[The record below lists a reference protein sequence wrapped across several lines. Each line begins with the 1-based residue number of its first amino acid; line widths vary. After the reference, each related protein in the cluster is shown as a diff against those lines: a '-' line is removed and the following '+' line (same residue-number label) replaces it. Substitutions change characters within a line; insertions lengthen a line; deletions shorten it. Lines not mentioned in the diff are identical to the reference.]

1 MRINFRFPAVAITLL
16 GLGLAQTSD
25 ESIRQIAIIG
35 AGAAG
40 SSAAH
45 FLQQFATQ
53 AGVHVNITLF
63 EKTDRIGGRTRT
75 INPFDDPAQRVEQ
88 GASIFVQSN
97 NILYNA
103 MTEFELSPRGEDADA
118 DPVVGIWDGD
128 RFAFTIDQS
137 APSWWNTL
145 KIVWQYG
152 VTAPQRVQQLTAA
165 TITKFLR
172 IYEPPFFPFPSLTQ
186 RAQELELVEAT
197 GVTGE
202 QYLDANNVGAHY
214 SHDLIQAST
223 RVNYAS
229 NLANLHGLD
238 TMVSLAAEGA
248 IAVEGG
254 NWQIFHE
261 MAQRSGALIALD
273 TAVVGIEKTSGGPS
287 GRAQYTVQATPGS
300 SPGDP
305 TPYPTTFDNIIMAN
319 PYQFSGISAGEG
331 VLETPIEQITYVQ
344 LHVTIFTS
352 PSRVSPLFFD
362 LPESEKVPGMVLT
375 TLAHGDTPT
384 SGADGSGK
392 AGFFSLNILGKATNP
407 QTQEKEYVYKIFS
420 PEAVTPQF
428 LSRLFGTTVP
438 SDFTGAGSPIT
449 WYTPHLFSSYPKA
462 TPRVTFQ
469 DPIVGSGVYYTSGM
483 ESFISTM
490 ETNALMGKNV
500 ARLIVDEMQGI
511 TTVKSRDGLAWEDKQ
526 SILG

>member
-1 MRINFRFPAVAITLL
+1 MKINFRLPTIAITLL
-16 GLGLAQTSD
+16 GAGLAQSTD
-25 ESIRQIAIIG
+25 ESTRQIAIIG

-45 FLQQFATQ
+45 FLQQFAAE

-88 GASIFVQSN
+88 GASIFVQAN
-97 NILYNA
+97 QILSNA
-103 MTEFELSPRGEDADA
+103 MAEFELPPSVRDTDA
-118 DPVVGIWDGD
+118 DPVLGIWDGD

-137 APSWWNTL
+137 APSWWNIL
-145 KIVWQYG
+145 KLVWHYG
-152 VTAPQRVQQLTAA
+152 VTAPQRAQQLTAA

-172 IYEPPFFPFPSLTQ
+172 LYEPPYFPFPSLTQ
-186 RAQELELVEAT
+186 RAQELELVEVT
-197 GVTGE
+197 GVTGKE
-202 QYLDANNVGAHY
+202 YLESNNVGAHY

-229 NLANLHGLD
+229 NLANLHGLT

-248 IAVEGG
+248 IAVQGG

-261 MAQRSGALIALD
+261 MVQKSGAQVHLD
-273 TAVVGIEKTSGGPS
+273 TAVVGIDKTSGASSGP
-287 GRAQYTVQATPGS
+287 AKYTVQTTSGSTPGN
-300 SPGDP
+300 P
-305 TPYPTTFDNIIMAN
+305 TTHPTTFDNIILAN
-319 PYQFSGISAGEG
+319 PYQFSGISVGDG
-331 VLETPIEQITYVQ
+331 VLGAPIEQITYVQ
-344 LHVTIFTS
+344 LHVTIFIS
-352 PSRVSPLFFD
+352 PSPLSPLFFD

-375 TLAHGDTPT
+375 TLGYGDTPT
-384 SGADGSGK
+384 SGVDGVGK
-392 AGFFSLNILGKATNP
+392 AGFFSMSILGKATNP
-407 QTQEKEYVYKIFS
+407 QTQQKEYVYKVFS
-420 PEAVTPQF
+420 PEVITPEF
-428 LSRLFGTTVP
+428 LSRLFDATVP
-438 SDFTGAGSPIT
+438 SDFTGEGSPIS
-449 WYTPHLFSSYPKA
+449 WYTPHVFNSYPKA

-500 ARLIVDEMQGI
+500 ARLIVDEMQDNSI
-511 TTVKSRDGLAWEDKQ
+511 IKSRDGLAWEDKQ